1 MSATDN
7 QWRTAE
13 FEENYSRQSKQQDH
27 ASEAAAKR
35 SEFGNLSQTVIIE
48 ENREKIRKLQL
59 KSANYKQKEIK
70 LKRDKDYLKKQ
81 LEKLESTV
89 EKLEEHR
96 CQDAESLLEQ
106 EERLSELKGRYRA
119 SENPNEIKKTKA
131 SITKFTKEESK
142 LLKEA
147 KGKLEVTSNNY
158 SELAQLVPEMYEN
171 LRKLKFYGD
180 KQMNEILLRQI
191 SIYVDQLQEKAKEY
205 SKQKLTSLDDNK
217 NLRIKLKQKYD
228 EFEQLKEDTLED
240 YKQLFECNR
249 KLNHYETDFIIDK
262 EGIDKTT

>member
-1 MSATDN
+1 MSTTEK
-7 QWRTAE
+7 WRSPD
-13 FEENYSRQSKQQDH
+13 FEGSYSRQSKEPDQ
-27 ASEAAAKR
+27 ASEATSRK
-35 SEFGNLSQTVIIE
+35 SDFDNLSQTAIIE

-81 LEKLESTV
+81 LEKLETTV

-96 CQDAESLLEQ
+96 IQDAEMLLHQ
-106 EERLSELKGRYRA
+106 EAKLAELKGRYRT
-119 SENPNEIKKTKA
+119 SENPNEIKKTKG

-147 KGKLEVTSNNY
+147 KGKLEITTGNY

-191 SIYVDQLQEKAKEY
+191 SIYVEQLQEKAKEY
-205 SKQKLTSLDDNK
+205 SKQKIASLEDNK

-228 EFEQLKEDTLED
+228 EYEQLKEDTLVD

-249 KLNHYETDFIIDK
+249 RLNNYETDFIIDK
-262 EGIDKTT
+262 EGIDNTT